1 MRDALCFIKQSIGHF
16 RQTGALIPSSGRLA
30 RAMVDAIQLQ
40 DDAQILVELGPGTGV
55 FTRQLRERFPG
66 NHLLA
71 VEFNEV
77 LAARLQQAMP
87 EIEMIVGCA
96 SELRRHLDQRGI
108 PVERIGAV
116 VSGLPLLSLPRP
128 VREAILNGLGDVL
141 VPGRRYVQFTYSRR
155 AWKRYHLPGFRREEP
170 RRVWMNVP
178 PASVLAFTR
187 VEN

>member
-1 MRDALCFIKQSIGHF
+1 SLVHF
-16 RQTGALIPSSGRLA
+16 RQTGALIPSSGPLA

-40 DDAQILVELGPGTGV
+40 GEDQVLVELGPGTGV
-55 FTRQLRERFPG
+55 FTRQLRERFP
-66 NHLLA
+66 NNRLIT

-87 EIEMIVGCA
+87 EIEMVVGCA
-96 SELRRHLDQRGI
+96 SELRRHLDQRSI

-116 VSGLPLLSLPRP
+116 VSGLPILSLPKHLC
-128 VREAILNGLGDVL
+128 EAILSGPSDVL

-178 PASVLAFTR
+178 PASVL
-187 VEN
+187 